1 MTDTTQVPHT
11 SEDQVPFKALETDFA
26 KRICKIA
33 GVKKL
38 SELLRTEVQLRTE
51 NSTVITTV
59 TAVEHM
65 QDDSINAELI
75 CLSIKRFS
83 GVIYEIR
90 LYDYYFKI
98 NEAESVSFPSGIYTA
113 CTAFIEKADD
123 ISFEPGP
130 VGIGPHNSLLVTGAG
145 QIADIEGVTGVAKI
159 TG

>member
-11 SEDQVPFKALETDFA
+11 SEDQAPFKALGTGFA
-26 KRICKIA
+26 KRICRIA
-33 GVKKL
+33 SVEEL
-38 SELLRTEVQLRTE
+38 SELLRTQVQLRIE
-51 NSTVITTV
+51 NYGIITTV
-59 TAVEHM
+59 TAIEHI
-65 QDDSINAELI
+65 QGDSNNAELI
-75 CLSIKRFS
+75 CLYLENFS

-113 CTAFIEKADD
+113 FREAGDD
-123 ISFEPGP
+123 FSFETGS
-130 VGIGPHNSLLVTGAG
+130 VGIGPHSRLLITGAG